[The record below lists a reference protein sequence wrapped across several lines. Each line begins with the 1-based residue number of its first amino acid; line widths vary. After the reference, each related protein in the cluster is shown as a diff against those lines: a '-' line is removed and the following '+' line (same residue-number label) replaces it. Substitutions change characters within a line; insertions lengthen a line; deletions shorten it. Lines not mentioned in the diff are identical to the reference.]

1 MQTATEDAVAAI
13 KEIGGVI
20 SRIAAIA
27 ATVRIAVQE
36 QSVAT
41 EQIASH
47 VRQAAAQVSSSIT
60 NVSRGASETDIASSA
75 VLTSARSLSGESV
88 RLKIEVERFLSTVRA
103 A

>member
-1 MQTATEDAVAAI
+1 MAAI

-27 ATVRIAVQE
+27 GTVRHAVLE

-47 VRQAAAQVSSSIT
+47 VRQVADATTQVSTNIA

-88 RLKIEVERFLSTVRA
+88 RLKVEVERFLSTVRA